1 MEKYTKK
8 ANAYIMKHVLKVN
21 PNASGRT
28 TLDRAYVL
36 LMTEWDLEGDLV
48 STTTETTFKI
58 WRDGEVCHSLVW
70 PKKVAKNEKEG
81 DWDWDLIYK
90 DVLQVIIKDKLYK
103 RPKLGKRA
111 AAKLAKE
118 REEAAKKAALEA
130 KKAAAEKNAKK
141 AKEAA
146 KASAEKDIELLK
158 KRKKQLYM
166 KIYNDK
172 KKGIDTT
179 HLQKE
184 HDELVDRIK
193 NLAI

>member
-8 ANAYIMKHVLKVN
+8 ANAYIMKQVLKVN

-28 TLDRAYVL
+28 TLDQAYVL

-118 REEAAKKAALEA
+118 REEATKKAALEA
-130 KKAAAEKNAKK
+130 KKAAAEKSAKK

-179 HLQKE
+179 HIQKE

>member
-8 ANAYIMKHVLKVN
+8 ANATIMKHVLKAD
-21 PNASGRT
+21 PKASGRT
-28 TLDRAYVL
+28 TYDQAYVI

-48 STTTETTFKI
+48 STTQETTFKI
-58 WRDGEVCHSLVW
+58 WRDGEVCHSLTW
-70 PKKVAKNEKEG
+70 SKKESFNEKEG
-81 DWDWDLIYK
+81 DWNWDLIYK

-118 REEAAKKAALEA
+118 KEEATKKAAVVA
-130 KKAAAEKNAKK
+130 KKEAEEKATKK
-141 AKEAA
+141 ANADA
-146 KASAEKDIELLK
+146 KVAVEKDIELLK

-166 KIYNDK
+166 KIYNDSK
-172 KKGIDTT
+172 RGIDTS

-184 HDELVDRIK
+184 HDELVNRIK
-193 NLAI
+193 KMTI